1 MRIVGVVFFA
11 ATQSIIVAGPLSA
24 GEIQSNLVKMN
35 VQGKFESEEA
45 VNVRRELIT
54 SAPSDF
60 KPANAASKIRL
71 RLKLE
76 KSEVRAGEAIR
87 YELEL
92 INEGGQ
98 AFAFSEV
105 YPSLFKTGR
114 PSDRMRL
121 MLKEPLGTERNLR
134 PPFPKGIGS
143 AVPEIKFPPGLP
155 SDQKVAFVEEM
166 QLRANAAGHLF
177 AKLAPGETL
186 RARGDGPGDHFR
198 TLRTRY
204 RFNVPGNYELRAV
217 YGGLDVPGVS
227 SNSVRLTIIK

>member
-1 MRIVGVVFFA
+1 MKIGGAVFFA
-11 ATQSIIVAGPLSA
+11 ASQSIIVSGSSSA

-45 VNVRRELIT
+45 AIVRRELIT

-60 KPANAASKIRL
+60 KPANAASKIRF

-76 KSEVRAGEAIR
+76 KSDVRAGEAIR
-87 YELEL
+87 YQLEL

-98 AFAFSEV
+98 TFAFSEA

-121 MLKEPLGTERNLR
+121 MLKEPAGTEINLR
-134 PPFPKGIGS
+134 PPLPSRRS
-143 AVPEIKFPPGLP
+143 AGAEIKFPPGLS
-155 SDQKVAFVEEM
+155 SDQKVAAVEEM
-166 QLRANAAGHLF
+166 RLRANAAGHLF

-186 RARGDGPGDHFR
+186 RARGDGSNDYFR

-217 YGGLDVPGVS
+217 YGGLDEPGAS